1 MDIGLRRKKG
11 GDLWMLLQI
20 AALDSR
26 RLDDR
31 RRRRRSSREIYS
43 KLTQ

>member
-1 MDIGLRRKKG
+1 
-11 GDLWMLLQI
+11 MLLQI

-31 RRRRRSSREIYS
+31 RRRRRRSREIYS